1 MANPKGREIHAGILS
16 VRAKAAPMES
26 GTATTMAMN
35 DDCRVPRMMGQ
46 APNCDPGGVGDAVG
60 VDGGAVAVAVR
71 PVLAVEEVKAV
82 DADGRPRLDREH
94 GDGEDERHQGEHDR
108 HPGAPTPALFL
119 VGPEHVR
126 HPAEQRVPRCGAS
139 GWRGGSF
146 PRHATD
152 GRHYEMLRI
161 CFTDCA
167 STLEGSGWKLTWARY
182 VVAAPSF
189 GLTAHSSSERIPFAV
204 VLLDWWV
211 ETMAY
216 S

>member
-1 MANPKGREIHAGILS
+1 MAGHALIASTVTANTSATRGS
-16 VRAKAAPMES
+16 T
-26 GTATTMAMN
+26 TATRAHQRQPFSSLARNTFATRRN
-35 DDCRVPRMMGQ
+35 NGSRGAAR
-46 APNCDPGGVGDAVG
+46 PGGVAGN
-60 VDGGAVAVAVR
+60 
-71 PVLAVEEVKAV
+71 L
-82 DADGRPRLDREH
+82 
-94 GDGEDERHQGEHDR
+94 
-108 HPGAPTPALFL
+108 
-119 VGPEHVR
+119 
-126 HPAEQRVPRCGAS
+126 
-139 GWRGGSF
+139 

-189 GLTAHSSSERIPFAV
+189 GLIAHSSSERMPLAV